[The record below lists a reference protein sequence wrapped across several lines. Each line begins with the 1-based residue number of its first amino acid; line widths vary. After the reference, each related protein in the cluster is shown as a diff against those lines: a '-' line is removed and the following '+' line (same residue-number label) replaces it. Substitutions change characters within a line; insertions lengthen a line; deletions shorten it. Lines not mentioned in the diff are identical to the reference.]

1 MSTAPSDGIEDGRV
15 EDALL
20 RPVRTGNAFEDTVS
34 RLLQTVRLGVIAP
47 GESLPSE
54 RDLALRLGVSRDTV
68 REAIRTLNDAG
79 YVETRRGRYGGTF
92 VVDDLPAPV
101 HHGPARAP
109 DFDLDD
115 VLRLR
120 EILEVGAVRMAAA
133 RSLTA
138 GERDTLWTRLQ
149 ELTTAEPVD
158 YRRLDSRLHLT
169 LAEMAGS
176 PSLLPLVADVRMKLN
191 VFLDD
196 IPLLPRNIG
205 HSDEQHETLVV
216 AVLTG
221 DPDRAA
227 AAMEEH
233 LAGSAALLR
242 GFLS

>member
-1 MSTAPSDGIEDGRV
+1 MSTAPSDGFEDGGV

-79 YVETRRGRYGGTF
+79 YVQTRRGRYGGTF
-92 VVDDLPAPV
+92 VVDDLPERA
-101 HHGPARAP
+101 HHGPAPAP

-120 EILEVGAVRMAAA
+120 EILEVGGVRMAAA
-133 RSLTA
+133 RSLSA
-138 GERDTLWTRLQ
+138 SERDTLWTRLQ
-149 ELTTAEPVD
+149 ELRSADPVD

-169 LAEMAGS
+169 LAEMTGS

-196 IPLLPRNIG
+196 IPLLPRNIA
-205 HSDEQHETLVV
+205 HSDEQHETIVI

-221 DPDRAA
+221 DSDRAA

-233 LAGSAALLR
+233 LAGSASLLR